1 MKIIFIL
8 TINSIQTWD
17 VNHMFTDFIHNVYY
31 IHEKKKKKKF
41 IALKECVVLEVRHIN
56 SV

>member
-1 MKIIFIL
+1 
-8 TINSIQTWD
+8 
-17 VNHMFTDFIHNVYY
+17 MFTDFIHNVYY